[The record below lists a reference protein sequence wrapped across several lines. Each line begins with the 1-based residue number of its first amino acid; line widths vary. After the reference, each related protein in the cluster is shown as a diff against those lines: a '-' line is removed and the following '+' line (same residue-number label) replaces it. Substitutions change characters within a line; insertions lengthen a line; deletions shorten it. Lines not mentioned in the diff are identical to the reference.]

1 MTIRRRHGT
10 TIMGN
15 VLSFFPGRRFDVREF
30 HHELL
35 KVGYV
40 PLDILEEVVIEWIE
54 SKKLRHRTAH
64 APEVTMPAGESIAR
78 SCTHTQSVY
87 VLVAAIVFKTALCR

>member
-1 MTIRRRHGT
+1 MRITRGPGSSPI
-10 TIMGN
+10 IV
-15 VLSFFPGRRFDVREF
+15 VLSCFPGRRFDVREF

-54 SKKLRHRTAH
+54 SKRQRHRIAH
-64 APEVTMPAGESIAR
+64 APEVTIPTEESTSGSSTRAQ
-78 SCTHTQSVY
+78 CVYLLTVTVMFTSV
-87 VLVAAIVFKTALCR
+87 LCR